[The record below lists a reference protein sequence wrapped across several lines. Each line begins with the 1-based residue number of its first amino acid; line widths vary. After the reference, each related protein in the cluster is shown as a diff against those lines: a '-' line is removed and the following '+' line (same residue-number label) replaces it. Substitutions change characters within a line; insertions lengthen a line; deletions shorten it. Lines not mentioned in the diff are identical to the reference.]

1 MNTLMTI
8 TGFTTLIIFILL
20 MLIWLNI
27 RKNNSGELWRDLEA
41 LKGKITDFEA
51 RLQVFPDLIRSNT
64 ADIVQERFTKF
75 SDNLSSK
82 NQELVQRFGAFQA
95 ELTKSMGENSKRLT
109 EDFSAF
115 KEILKKAITEDFDR
129 LILSV
134 ENKLEAINTKVQEN
148 LNEGFKK
155 SNETFNNVL
164 ERLAKIDEA
173 QKNIENL
180 SMNVVSLQEILSDKK
195 SRGIFGEV
203 QLNHILYAVF
213 GEKNDSVFR
222 TQYSLS
228 NSRTVD
234 AMLFL
239 PAPIGNL
246 PIDAKFPL
254 DNYKRMIDRNLPD
267 NDRTRAGKLFETDVK
282 NQIDDISEKYIIPGE
297 TANQA
302 IMFIPAEAV
311 FAELYAYHDDLIK
324 YAHHQRVWITSP
336 TTFMAVLNTIQ
347 IVLRDMER
355 QKYADIIQQEI
366 VKLSEEFRRYRERWN
381 KLSTHIDTVHKDI
394 KEIHTTS
401 SKISNAFDKIARVEI
416 EGKTSAEL
424 PDIATDA
431 IEITGDE
438 N

>member
-1 MNTLMTI
+1 MNTLITI
-8 TGFTTLIIFILL
+8 TGITTLIIFILL
-20 MLIWLNI
+20 TLIWLNI

-115 KEILKKAITEDFDR
+115 KEVLKKTITEDFDR

-155 SNETFNNVL
+155 STETFNNVL

-180 SMNVVSLQEILSDKK
+180 STNVVSLQEILSDKK

-213 GEKNDSVFR
+213 GEKNDRVFR

-324 YAHHQRVWITSP
+324 YAHNQRVWITSP

>member
-1 MNTLMTI
+1 MNTLITI
-8 TGFTTLIIFILL
+8 TGITTLIIFILL
-20 MLIWLNI
+20 TLIWLNI

-115 KEILKKAITEDFDR
+115 KEVLKKTITEDFDR

-155 SNETFNNVL
+155 STETFNNVL

-180 SMNVVSLQEILSDKK
+180 STNVVSLQEILSDKK

-324 YAHHQRVWITSP
+324 YAHNQRVWITSP

>member
-27 RKNNSGELWRDLEA
+27 RKKNSGEPWRDLEA

-155 SNETFNNVL
+155 STETFNNVL

-180 SMNVVSLQEILSDKK
+180 STNVVSLQEILSDKK

>member
-27 RKNNSGELWRDLEA
+27 RKKNSGELWRDLEA

>member
-27 RKNNSGELWRDLEA
+27 RKKNSGEPWRDLEA

-180 SMNVVSLQEILSDKK
+180 STNVVSLQEILSDKK

>member
-1 MNTLMTI
+1 MNTLITI
-8 TGFTTLIIFILL
+8 TGITTLIIFILL
-20 MLIWLNI
+20 TLIWLNI

-115 KEILKKAITEDFDR
+115 KEVLKKTITEDFDR

-155 SNETFNNVL
+155 STETFNNVL

-180 SMNVVSLQEILSDKK
+180 STNVVSLQEILSDKK

-213 GEKNDSVFR
+213 GEKNDRVFR

-324 YAHHQRVWITSP
+324 YAHNQRIWITSP